1 MLRTQ
6 AVEAGT
12 LDLIRKFMS
21 DARFNDFNLVG
32 GTALALKIGHRL
44 SIDIDLFSAG
54 PFSAIDLGQHLT
66 TTYNATKV
74 RTLSNGVFCFVD
86 GVKIDLISHQ
96 YGLVNEI
103 EVLEGIRIVSLPDIG
118 AMKLNAIFNNG
129 TRLKD
134 YSDMYALLEIYSLEQ
149 LLGACA
155 QKYPDLNV
163 SMVKN
168 SLIHFGDIDFSDPIK
183 YVGQE
188 IKWPTIA
195 ERLHMAFLNP
205 RMKFNSLPSLK
216 NTVAPKLENGKGKKR
231 GRGL

>member
-6 AVEAGT
+6 AVEAGK

-21 DARFNDFNLVG
+21 DARLNDFNLVG

-44 SIDIDLFSAG
+44 SIDIDLFSTG
-54 PFSAIDLGQHLT
+54 PFLAIELGQHLT
-66 TTYNATKV
+66 ATYNATKV
-74 RTLSNGVFCFVD
+74 RTLSNGAFCFVD
-86 GVKIDLISHQ
+86 GVKVDLISHQ
-96 YGLVNEI
+96 YGLVNDI